1 MLDDI
6 FLPDENEVTEED
18 FGFEQTEIELG
29 KPETVSNHRSGVNAS
44 DYVKI
49 TFDRFVTLVA
59 NHSFSDVVAENKHE
73 EIIISTNLLTDLAN
87 SRRFVP
93 STRIPLMILGGV
105 VVGILVGYFI
115 FNGA

>member
-1 MLDDI
+1 MQDDI
-6 FLPDENEVTEED
+6 FLPDEMEDVSED

-29 KPETVSNHRSGVNAS
+29 RTDGHPSGVNAS
-44 DYVKI
+44 DFVKI

-59 NHSFSDVVAENKHE
+59 NHSFSDVVENNRNE
-73 EIIISTNLLTDLAN
+73 EVIISTNLLTDLAN

-93 STRIPLMILGGV
+93 STRVPLMILGGI

>member
-6 FLPDENEVTEED
+6 FLPDEMENTPED
-18 FGFEQTEIELG
+18 FGFEQKEIEIERP
-29 KPETVSNHRSGVNAS
+29 PEPVGHPLGVNAS
-44 DYVKI
+44 NYVKI

-59 NHSFSDVVAENKHE
+59 NHSFSDVVEDNKYE
-73 EIIISTNLLTDLAN
+73 EVIISTNLLTDLAN

-93 STRIPLMILGGV
+93 STRVPLMILGGIL
-105 VVGILVGYFI
+105 VGILAGYFI

>member
-1 MLDDI
+1 MIDDI
-6 FLPDENEVTEED
+6 FLPDETDEGTED
-18 FGFEQTEIELG
+18 LGFHRKEIEG
-29 KPETVSNHRSGVNAS
+29 TRHEAHAHPSGIHASN
-44 DYVKI
+44 YVKI

-59 NHSFSDVVAENKHE
+59 NHSFSDVIEDNRYE

-93 STRIPLMILGGV
+93 STRVPLMIMGGIV
-105 VVGILVGYFI
+105 LGILVGYFI